1 MALVDTR
8 AKCTLIH
15 GNPQKFSG
23 FLSAINGTVNFWG
36 VVWSSKMHFVPEA
49 MIDKVQDYPIPNNM
63 KEVQASEGILG
74 V

>member
-8 AKCTLIH
+8 VKCTLIH

-23 FLSAINGTVNFWG
+23 FLSAINGTVNFGG
-36 VVWSSKMHFVPEA
+36 VVWSGKMHFVPEA
-49 MIDKVQDYPIPNNM
+49 VIDKVQACPIPNNV
-63 KEVQASEGILG
+63 KEVQASEDTFW

>member
-8 AKCTLIH
+8 VKCTLTH

-36 VVWSSKMHFVPEA
+36 VFWSGKMHFVPEA
-49 MIDKVQDYPIPNNM
+49 VIDKVQAYPIPNNV
-63 KEVQASEGILG
+63 KEVKASEGIFA